1 MFFIKSLVTLQRC
14 LEEEKMSKKV
24 VTLLCAALACLSVW
38 GQGKVNTRKYILSDF
53 PDKITQV
60 VLSGNEVLDSG
71 LRQEI
76 VNYWT
81 LSPYEFCSHEEFEE
95 RKTQDLYYFLI
106 PAESRFKGE
115 QEPGVLFLTL
125 VKGGPDAAEG
135 IKEMHEIISLP
146 LMAAMGGNG
155 RELVYLGPLIQAIQ
169 EFTQSAMQSEKAAYS
184 MESWFNRNYLKE
196 AKMKQIY
203 LAKDDL
209 SESVTEKDLQ
219 RYLDEDI
226 HLCSNA
232 EADEMFL
239 KGRYHTLVSYTV
251 APFLPEEKASYCYK
265 MLFDAESH
273 RLFYFH
279 KHKITSKTGVGFTT
293 ADLKRLAV
301 TR

>member
-1 MFFIKSLVTLQRC
+1 
-14 LEEEKMSKKV
+14 MSKKV
-24 VTLLCAALACLSVW
+24 VTFLCAALACLSVW
-38 GQGKVNTRKYILSDF
+38 GQGKVSTRKYILNDF
-53 PDKITQV
+53 SDKITQV

-81 LSPYEFCSHEEFEE
+81 LSPYEFCSQAEFEE

-115 QEPGVLFLTL
+115 EEPGVLFLTL
-125 VKGGPDAAEG
+125 VKGGPDATDG

-155 RELVYLGPLIQAIQ
+155 REMVYLGPIIQAIQ
-169 EFTQSAMQSEKAAYS
+169 EFTRNAMLSEKTAYS
-184 MESWFNRNYLKE
+184 MDYWFNRNYLKE
-196 AKMKQIY
+196 GKVKQIY
-203 LAKDDL
+203 LAKEDL
-209 SESVTEKDLQ
+209 SEKVKEKDLQ

-226 HLCSNA
+226 HLCSDQ

-251 APFLPEEKASYCYK
+251 APFLPENKASYCYK
-265 MLFDAESH
+265 MLFDAESQ

-279 KHKITSKTGVGFTT
+279 KHKITEKTGVGFLT
-293 ADLKRLAV
+293 ADLKRLALS
-301 TR
+301 R

>member
-1 MFFIKSLVTLQRC
+1 M
-14 LEEEKMSKKV
+14 KKV
-24 VTLLCAALACLSVW
+24 LTIMCAVLVCLGLSA
-38 GQGKVNTRKYILSDF
+38 QGKVSTRKYILSDF
-53 PDKITQV
+53 TDKTTQV

-81 LSPYEFCSHEEFEE
+81 LSPYEFCSMEAFQQLKE
-95 RKTQDLYYFLI
+95 QDRYYFLL

-115 QEPGVLFLTL
+115 EDPGVLFLTL

-146 LMAAMGGNG
+146 LMAAMGGSG
-155 RELVYLGPLIQAIQ
+155 RELVYLGPIIQAIQ

-203 LAKDDL
+203 LAKEDL

-226 HLCSNA
+226 HLCSDQ

-239 KGRYHTLVSYTV
+239 KARYHTLVSYTV

-301 TR
+301 AR